1 MNIFPTQYDAMAVHI
16 FLFEY
21 TVKQAY
27 TLVSFEHKI
36 IGIGIGIG
44 IDIDMFLLYDNHNSK
59 NNYNYNYNYNYC

>member
-36 IGIGIGIG
+36 IGID